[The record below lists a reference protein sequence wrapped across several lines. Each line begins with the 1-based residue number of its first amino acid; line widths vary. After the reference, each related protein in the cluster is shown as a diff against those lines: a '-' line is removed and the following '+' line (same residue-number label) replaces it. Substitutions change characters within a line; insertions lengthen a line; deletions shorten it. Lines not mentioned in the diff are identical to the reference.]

1 VIGRFTVLNNQN
13 YVSVQ
18 TKTGGMSMRSWLVV
32 VASSRGFLGVRR
44 PHYEGCYGHG
54 LGVSDIPPSGTC

>member
-1 VIGRFTVLNNQN
+1 
-13 YVSVQ
+13 
-18 TKTGGMSMRSWLVV
+18 MRSWLVV